1 MAVVSVEV
9 GSFLVPVERV
19 IGGVEIDDD
28 FSTFSGDGFLSL
40 LDDEV
45 FYGAG
50 IGDDFFVSSIGSLGG
65 KFESIEGG
73 VPSQSFACVVG
84 VTAIFGLKI

>member
-1 MAVVSVEV
+1 MAVEGIVSSVEV
-9 GSFLVPVERV
+9 
-19 IGGVEIDDD
+19 DDD
-28 FSTFSGDGFLSL
+28 FFAFSGDGFHSL
-40 LDDEV
+40 LDNEV
-45 FYGAG
+45 FDGGG

-84 VTAIFGLKI
+84 VTAIFALKI